1 MKTNHK
7 IERKE
12 PISAMETF
20 ISLWGGLFRFL
31 RKLKIIYRFVVA
43 VYVVFMCYHEYVCQI
58 FSWSEQESEEEEKG
72 KKNKKRKFKKVDYI
86 EGRWNRRENHRL
98 KSVAKNIFIEC
109 K

>member
-58 FSWSEQESEEEEKG
+58 FSWSEQESKEEEKG
-72 KKNKKRKFKKVDYI
+72 KKIRKENSKKWIILKEDEI
-86 EGRWNRRENHRL
+86 EE
-98 KSVAKNIFIEC
+98 KIIV
-109 K
+109 